1 MESVT
6 TPDSDDDSDAT
17 GPPEETPER
26 ETESRQEADETELT
40 RQEADRADLTRQ
52 EEKPEQPETPEH
64 GAHAD
69 ETATQAAQ
77 DVDAFKPDDGCA
89 TPPPPPAH
97 DSEVSDDN
105 RSSPHREKPK
115 PPAGASDK
123 RPDVAAAK
131 SMLLAFRSFSRD
143 KKGKRSG
150 DAGAPSPGEH
160 RPADGKT
167 WEEAAAEHKDKGK
180 ARWKSLWK

>member
-1 MESVT
+1 MESVIT
-6 TPDSDDDSDAT
+6 LDSDDDSDAT

-150 DAGAPSPGEH
+150 DAGAP
-160 RPADGKT
+160 
-167 WEEAAAEHKDKGK
+167 
-180 ARWKSLWK
+180 